1 MSRRKKGTLSDED
14 RSLWDEVKKT
24 AIPLRADVK
33 ALSNDSLARPMPKP
47 IEQIKSTKTLKQQIQ
62 DFTLGSKAKKTPP
75 KHDLMPS
82 ISDHIRQAPLQMDRK
97 KFGKMRRGK
106 LAPEARIDLHGMT
119 MAQAHPALTHFIV
132 SSHARGLRLVL
143 VITGKGKDRDEGGP
157 IPTRMGVLKNQTPHW
172 LRSGP
177 LRLLVMQ
184 VNEAHLSHGG
194 SGAYYVYLRR
204 NG

>member
-1 MSRRKKGTLSDED
+1 MTRRGKKTLSEED
-14 RSLWDEVKKT
+14 RSLWDEVTKT
-24 AIPLRADVK
+24 TIPLHPAKRPVK
-33 ALSNDSLARPMPKP
+33 QDPPAHLAPKAIERTTATKSLH
-47 IEQIKSTKTLKQQIQ
+47 QHIKE
-62 DFTLGSKAKKTPP
+62 FELGSKAKKP
-75 KHDLMPS
+75 KPRHNLTPS
-82 ISDHIRQAPLQMDRK
+82 ISDELSRAPVQMDHK
-97 KFGKMRRGK
+97 KYGKMRRGK

-119 MAQAHPALTHFIV
+119 MAQAHPALIDFIA

-157 IPTRMGVLKNQTPHW
+157 IPTRMGVLKHQTPQW

-177 LRLLVMQ
+177 LKLMVMQ
-184 VNEAHLSHGG
+184 VTEAHLSHGG